1 MMSTVLDEGRKQAIN
16 EYMISGLQP
25 VKIELDKLSKE
36 IMNLSRSING
46 VPFNNEFLG
55 SDIQEFKEDK
65 GKCLCFDPKS
75 LSCSPNVENNLMLN
89 NSDNVVNPGKTNIK
103 NGTISDDKIDS
114 HKVFDKMS
122 MSSFLYRWMH
132 ITNDINGFILTCAP
146 GAHINVWDTGCVDTA

>member
-1 MMSTVLDEGRKQAIN
+1 DSGHLKTIRSNPVSKHFTFTNMMSTVLDEGRKQAIN

-65 GKCLCFDPKS
+65 
-75 LSCSPNVENNLMLN
+75 VIM
-89 NSDNVVNPGKTNIK
+89 
-103 NGTISDDKIDS
+103 
-114 HKVFDKMS
+114 
-122 MSSFLYRWMH
+122 
-132 ITNDINGFILTCAP
+132 
-146 GAHINVWDTGCVDTA
+146 